1 MFQKFVEVFRVEWL
15 SNRDFRVEFSF
26 KLWRAALCK
35 LILGVRY
42 VVYQNTEVE
51 FLLTSMRFLICEYRN
66 TLRRKCESVG
76 TLADA
81 ELVDG
86 LHEELIDGA
95 AS

>member
-1 MFQKFVEVFRVEWL
+1 
-15 SNRDFRVEFSF
+15 
-26 KLWRAALCK
+26 
-35 LILGVRY
+35 
-42 VVYQNTEVE
+42 
-51 FLLTSMRFLICEYRN
+51 MRFLDVFMNNEHETFIITKQPENLLGTCMN
-66 TLRRKCESVG
+66 IGIQCTLGRKCESVG

>member
-1 MFQKFVEVFRVEWL
+1 MKISYMNIRLQ
-15 SNRDFRVEFSF
+15 
-26 KLWRAALCK
+26 CT
-35 LILGVRY
+35 LG
-42 VVYQNTEVE
+42 
-51 FLLTSMRFLICEYRN
+51 
-66 TLRRKCESVG
+66 RKCQSVS